1 MIAMNCYTFAMP
13 CYVSCYDFAMFRVAG
28 GQRGGTGHG
37 PARRRLAI
45 KRIDN
50 AQAVII
56 LFRTE
61 IFRIDGIAS

>member
-1 MIAMNCYTFAMP
+1 MLFCAVAMNCYTFAM
-13 CYVSCYDFAMFRVAG
+13 SCYDFAMFRKAG
-28 GQRGGTGHG
+28 GQREGTGHG
-37 PARRRLAI
+37 RARRRLAI

-50 AQAVII
+50 AQSVII